1 MLSRIIG
8 LLLIIL
14 LLPLF
19 IVISLIIVLDD
30 GFPIIFIQ
38 KRIGKNKKTFN
49 IYKFRTMK
57 KNTKNI
63 ATHLMERE
71 DSVILKS
78 GHFIRKY
85 SIDELPQAINIVFG
99 NMNFIGPRPAL
110 YNQKKLNRK
119 KGKKIVNKLKKIRKP
134 KIKILVLRRILNLR
148 LMSFI
153 VIKNYMIK
161 MERKNSEGRL
171 NFCVEE
177 IIAHPSLI
185 LFVTN

>member
-110 YNQKKLNRK
+110 YNQKKLIQLRDRYNINNIK
-119 KGKKIVNKLKKIRKP
+119 PGITGWAQVNGRDSLSSEEKVKYDYQYIKNKNLK
-134 KIKILVLRRILNLR
+134 LNL
-148 LMSFI
+148 
-153 VIKNYMIK
+153 
-161 MERKNSEGRL
+161 
-171 NFCVEE
+171 
-177 IIAHPSLI
+177 LI
-185 LFVTN
+185 LYRTLTNVFSKKNVSD